1 MMSDDQSRIYNSLR
15 ASTIALLGYDD
26 VGQLSPAQEIRVSR
40 AISLRLI
47 VDAAQGKQLRGEPVD
62 VKGFVEASESLERM
76 CGGNPDQPAAAHD
89 FSGAREEL
97 SRFLAGRADAIARRA
112 AREAEPLESSKPIP
126 DPGGGDAQSDGGVPQ
141 PPPSRAPAAGCVPAE
156 PAPPQ
161 QTSPQPP
168 LPSPD
173 APLPR
178 QWVRDGQ
185 PRDNVYSIHDRWSP
199 PRGW

>member
-1 MMSDDQSRIYNSLR
+1 MPRDPDVLR
-15 ASTIALLGYDD
+15 ARLRLDTAKMLGVD
-26 VGQLSPAQEIRVSR
+26 LENMTAAQEVRLSR
-40 AISLRLI
+40 ATMLRLELDDI
-47 VDAAQGKQLRGEPVD
+47 ESRKLNNQPFD
-62 VKGFVEASESLERM
+62 VKAYVVASEALERM
-76 CGGNPDQPAAAHD
+76 VPGGNPEAPGGAHD
-89 FSGAREEL
+89 FSGARAEL